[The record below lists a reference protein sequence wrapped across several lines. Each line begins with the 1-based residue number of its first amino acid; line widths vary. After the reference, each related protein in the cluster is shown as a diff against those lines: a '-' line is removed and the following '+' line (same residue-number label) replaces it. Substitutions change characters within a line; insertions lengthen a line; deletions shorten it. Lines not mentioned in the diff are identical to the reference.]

1 LIPVLVVFVVPS
13 TKPIV
18 APLGP
23 IVTTL
28 AFVASRRLLLTVCL
42 FAGLMRSMLVSFG
55 CCGMCR
61 PMVMSLWCRRRPAV
75 LERGLVR
82 GLIIV
87 PCLAVLVELA
97 CATLLERMM
106 TACLL

>member
-1 LIPVLVVFVVPS
+1 
-13 TKPIV
+13 
-18 APLGP
+18 
-23 IVTTL
+23 
-28 AFVASRRLLLTVCL
+28 
-42 FAGLMRSMLVSFG
+42 
-55 CCGMCR
+55 
-61 PMVMSLWCRRRPAV
+61 MSLWYRRHLAV
-75 LERGLVR
+75 LEHGMVR